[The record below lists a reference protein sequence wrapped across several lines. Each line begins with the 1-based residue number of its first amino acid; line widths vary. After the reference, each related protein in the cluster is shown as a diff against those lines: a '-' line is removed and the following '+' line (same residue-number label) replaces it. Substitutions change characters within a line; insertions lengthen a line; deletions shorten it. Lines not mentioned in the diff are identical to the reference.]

1 VSDLDWR
8 TLYQTEL
15 LAWITGQ
22 GRQGLDDTLASL
34 HQQAQLP
41 LETRQLIRIC
51 WQSLGK
57 ANPPVASPRW
67 ARILGRIDRL
77 LMLHAT
83 TNDARSDQVRAT
95 QLWLRQALSTAPL
108 DDLNTEPPEPRP
120 SMPLIHPSLQ
130 DGQRHHPK
138 LPPKWIAELCNAQWV
153 GLPKGIVSSFKAQHT
168 SLNPLPIDETQPNL
182 GLQLFSPIVHDT
194 MKLPLVS
201 IGWDA
206 QRHQRFGGIICV
218 IRTPLGVPAH
228 FSHFG
233 LLARMVIPS
242 DEAASNRNDLIH
254 LDWVTL
260 ARAIEAFGR
269 RQTN

>member
-1 VSDLDWR
+1 
-8 TLYQTEL
+8 
-15 LAWITGQ
+15 
-22 GRQGLDDTLASL
+22 
-34 HQQAQLP
+34 
-41 LETRQLIRIC
+41 
-51 WQSLGK
+51 
-57 ANPPVASPRW
+57 
-67 ARILGRIDRL
+67 
-77 LMLHAT
+77 
-83 TNDARSDQVRAT
+83 
-95 QLWLRQALSTAPL
+95 
-108 DDLNTEPPEPRP
+108 
-120 SMPLIHPSLQ
+120 MPLIHPSLQ

-153 GLPKGIVSSFKAQHT
+153 GLPKG
-168 SLNPLPIDETQPNL
+168 IDETQPNL